1 MLTAVYFND
10 PKEEVILV
18 AAFLMKTDAD
28 DYVKGSFLSNLKT
41 KEMSTD
47 AWRDF
52 QSIRAKVG

>member
-1 MLTAVYFND
+1 MLTAVYFNGKYED
-10 PKEEVILV
+10 VVLV

-28 DYVKGSFLSNLKT
+28 DYVKSSFLSNLKT

-52 QSIRAKVG
+52 QSIRAKV